1 MSSEKYKN
9 SIFINPQTVMLMIS
23 AAATVLILIWVLRY
37 CFYGIDFTDES
48 FYLVWITNPFLYDVS
63 VSQFGYIYHPVFVLL
78 NGNIAVFRQANILI
92 TFGLSWWL
100 SFIFLK
106 LLVPENG
113 AQKACLHIISMGLA
127 IISIIFVTYY
137 ARWLPT
143 PSYNSLA
150 FQALLVAAIGL
161 LLADKANSSRS
172 AVGWVMIGVGG
183 WLAFMAKPSTAL
195 ALAVGVL
202 VYLVIARKFSV
213 RMILLAII
221 SALVLLLISALL
233 IDGSVLKFAERLR
246 LGIEFTSLMEGGH
259 TLRQIIRVD
268 TFYIEPQVKLAIFFL
283 AVASFIATKGAYLG
297 TKKGIALS
305 LLISFV
311 FLCLIALLALGAI
324 QRTASFGNFQG
335 MLIFSAVFSAIAIG
349 LVFGRRK
356 LLNNISSAQWSLAL
370 LFFALPHIYSF
381 GTTSN
386 YWARGT
392 SVSIFWLLAALI
404 ILAPLLREKA
414 KWSFAIPLVITAQT
428 VTAILLQTGLEHPY
442 RQPHSLRLNDSIA
455 EIGSTGSNLV
465 LSAGYAQYVEN
476 AKAAAK
482 RAGFEAGTPMI
493 DLSGQSPG
501 ILFALRAESIG
512 QAWIIGRYPGSLN
525 LARAALGR
533 ASCRQIAAAWVL
545 FEPDGPR
552 SIPVE
557 VMDSLGAEFPANY
570 KVAGSWQTAEGAGGY
585 AASRTQV
592 LYSPVAPN
600 ETLEA
605 CRAIREKS
613 KE

>member
-1 MSSEKYKN
+1 
-9 SIFINPQTVMLMIS
+9 MLMIS

-37 CFYGIDFTDES
+37 SFYGIDFTDES
-48 FYLVWITNPFLYDVS
+48 FYLVWISNPFLYDVS

-100 SFIFLK
+100 AFIFLK
-106 LLVPENG
+106 LLVPENS
-113 AQKACLHIISMGLA
+113 AQKVYLHIMAAGLA
-127 IISIIFVTYY
+127 ITSIIFVIYH

-183 WLAFMAKPSTAL
+183 WLALMAKPSTAL

-202 VYLVIARKFSV
+202 VYLVIARKFSA

-221 SALVLLLISALL
+221 SALALLLISALL
-233 IDGSVLKFAERLR
+233 IDGSVFKFAERLR
-246 LGIEFTSLMEGGH
+246 LGIEFTRLMEGGH
-259 TLRQIIRVD
+259 TLNKIIRID
-268 TFYIEPQVKLAIFFL
+268 SFYIEPRVKLAIFFL
-283 AVASFIATKGAYLG
+283 AVTSFIMMRGTYLG

-305 LLISFV
+305 LLLSFA
-311 FLCLIALLALGAI
+311 FLCLIALFALGVI
-324 QRTASFGNFQG
+324 QRTARFGEFQG
-335 MLIFSAVFSAIAIG
+335 MLIFSTVFSAVAIG
-349 LVFGRRK
+349 LVFGRKK

-370 LFFALPHIYSF
+370 LFFVMPHIYAF
-381 GTTSN
+381 GTNSN
-386 YWARGT
+386 YWAQGT

-404 ILAPLLREKA
+404 VLAPLLREKTE
-414 KWSFAIPLVITAQT
+414 WSFLIPLVITAQT
-428 VTAILLQTGLEHPY
+428 VTAILLQTGFEQPY
-442 RQPHSLRLNDSIA
+442 RQPRSLRQNDSIA
-455 EIGSTGSNLV
+455 EIGATGSNLV
-465 LSAGYAQYVEN
+465 LSAGYAQYLED

-482 RAGFEAGTPMI
+482 DAGFEAGTPMI

-512 QAWIIGRYPGSLN
+512 KAWIIGRYPGSLN
-525 LARAALGR
+525 VARAVLGR
-533 ASCRQIAAAWVL
+533 TSCRQIAAAWVL

-557 VMDSLGAEFPANY
+557 VMPSLGAEFPENY

-585 AASRTQV
+585 TASRTQV
-592 LYSPVAPN
+592 LYSPIAPN

-605 CRAIREKS
+605 CRAIRKKGE
-613 KE
+613 E